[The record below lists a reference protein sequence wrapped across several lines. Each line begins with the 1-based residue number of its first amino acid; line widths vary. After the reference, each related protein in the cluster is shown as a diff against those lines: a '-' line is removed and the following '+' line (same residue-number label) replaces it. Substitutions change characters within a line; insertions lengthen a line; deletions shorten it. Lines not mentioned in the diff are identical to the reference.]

1 MLSIFATT
9 DFHEQIQAIIHKE
22 ERLHELV
29 EVLDVLE
36 NRPIPSAH
44 SVLIKNGEIAFPLD
58 WLNYQAPFLLPE
70 EIALT
75 EANLLGILFA
85 KLNNYEKA
93 YYYLQEANPSLFKE
107 LDFINRLQQGIPVD
121 PSELT
126 SHYSPFE
133 EYRLMHNHAIL
144 RHYAA
149 TPDNFDLEKTVYF
162 YEEAIKCS
170 PNEEYQAFTSRQ
182 LALLLIDLQH
192 AERATAL
199 LEKVNPEQL
208 SKEAKVE
215 WQHTLCQ
222 SWMQQLTVPYDQELL
237 EKLKSTLWE
246 VLQSYEKSERKAE
259 TGLLLLDAAHIAN
272 ISESYSE
279 SLGYSTRAIK
289 IFTAEGLVELAGNA
303 HYRKGTLLY
312 TWAQNGNPQF
322 FKPAIESYQEALK
335 VFRKEVAPDVFADIH
350 HNLAVLYSDMPSE
363 QKKKS
368 IWAGIAVASFDEAL
382 RFFTKERY
390 PYQYGMICNNY
401 GNAFT
406 KFPPAVLTD
415 NHEKAL
421 FYYQEALDVRTKDHP
436 YERAITLLNFL
447 EASWDVGNDPE
458 SFNEQ
463 RYQDMLMKAKE
474 VKNLVDHEDMIAE
487 ADKHLALLEKLR
499 ATVAL

>member
-29 EVLDVLE
+29 NVLDLLE

-58 WLNYQAPFLLPE
+58 WLNFQPPFLLPE

-93 YYYLQEANPSLFKE
+93 YAYLQEANPSLFQE
-107 LDFINRLQQGIPVD
+107 LDFINRLQQGIPVN
-121 PSELT
+121 PSELI
-126 SHYSPFE
+126 SHYTPFE
-133 EYRLMHNHAIL
+133 EYRLMHNNAIL

-149 TPDNFDLEKTVYF
+149 TSDNFDVEKTVYF
-162 YEEAIKCS
+162 YEEALKCS
-170 PNEEYQAFTSRQ
+170 PNEEYHAFSARQ

-192 AERATAL
+192 ADKATEV
-199 LEKVNPEQL
+199 LEKINPERL

-222 SWMQQLTVPYDQELL
+222 SWMQQLTVPYDLELL
-237 EKLKSTLWE
+237 EKLKSTLWG
-246 VLQSYEKSERKAE
+246 VLQSYEQSERKAE

-289 IFTAEGLVELAGNA
+289 IFTEEGLEELAGNA
-303 HYRKGTLLY
+303 QYRKGTLLY

-382 RFFTKERY
+382 RFFTKDRY

-406 KFPPAVLTD
+406 KFPAAVLTD

-421 FYYQEALDVRTKDHP
+421 FYYQEALDVRTEAYP

-458 SFNEQ
+458 SFNEE
-463 RYQDMLMKAKE
+463 RYQDMLVKVAE
-474 VKNLVDHEDMIAE
+474 VKTLVDHEEMIAE
-487 ADKHLALLEKLR
+487 ANKHLALLEKLR

>member
-9 DFHEQIQAIIHKE
+9 DYHDRIQSIIHKE
-22 ERLHELV
+22 DRLDELV
-29 EVLDVLE
+29 TVVDILE
-36 NRPIPSAH
+36 HQPTPSAD
-44 SVLIKNGEIAFPLD
+44 SVLIKNGEIGFPLD
-58 WLNYQAPFLLPE
+58 WFNLQPPFLLPE
-70 EIALT
+70 EIALSET
-75 EANLLGILFA
+75 NLLGIIFA

-93 YYYLQEANPSLFKE
+93 YHYLQNTNPSLFKE
-107 LDFINRLQQGIPVD
+107 LDFINRLQQGIPVN
-121 PSELT
+121 PNELT
-126 SHYSPFE
+126 AHYSPFE
-133 EYRLMHNHAIL
+133 EYRLMHNNAIL

-149 TPDNFDLEKTVYF
+149 TPDSFDLEKTVYF
-162 YEEAIKCS
+162 YEEALQS
-170 PNEEYQAFTSRQ
+170 APSEEYRTFTARQ

-192 AERATAL
+192 ADKATEL
-199 LEKVNPEQL
+199 LEQIKPEHL
-208 SKEAKVE
+208 SKAAKVE

-222 SWMQQLTVPYDQELL
+222 AWMQQLTVPCDLQLL
-237 EKLKSTLWE
+237 DKLKATLWE
-246 VLQSYEKSERKAE
+246 VLQSYERADRKAE

-272 ISESYSE
+272 ISESFSE

-289 IFTAEGLVELAGNA
+289 IFSEEGLEELAGNA

-322 FKPAIESYQEALK
+322 YKPAIESYQEALK
-335 VFRKEVAPDVFADIH
+335 VFRKEVAPEVFADIH

-368 IWAGIAVASFDEAL
+368 IWAGIAVSSFDEAL
-382 RFFTKERY
+382 RFYTKEQY

-421 FYYQEALDVRTKDHP
+421 FYYQEALDVRTTAHP

-458 SFNEQ
+458 SFNEK
-463 RYQDMLMKAKE
+463 RFRDMLAKAEE
-474 VKNLVDHEDMIAE
+474 VKTLVDHEEMIAE
-487 ADKHLALLEKLR
+487 ADRHLALLEKLR
-499 ATVAL
+499 ATVS